1 MLMVYIL
8 GIYKSKYV
16 MFHAT
21 LQQLRL
27 FDAVAEQKSDTR
39 AAEQV
44 HLTQPAVSIQI
55 KRLEGK
61 VGTPLIEHIGK
72 ELHLTVAGEEVFDAA
87 KDVLERLSDLETSL
101 NDLRGEVSGPLN
113 IHVVSSGKYFMPHL
127 LGSFVRRYPKVEPRL
142 EITNRADLLSS
153 LAKNQSDLY
162 IMGQPPEGVAVVEY
176 PFLENILVVVAR
188 PDHPLAGKKKIP
200 LARIAKERF
209 VGRESGSGTRKAVE
223 KLFADKGLNVEAYI
237 ELDSAEGIKQGVIGG
252 LGIGVLSK
260 HSLRLE
266 LDAGEL
272 VVLNVA
278 GFPLRRRWYVS
289 HREGKRLSR
298 AAQLFLQYLQEEGEE
313 EVADLLRLEQGDSP

>member
-1 MLMVYIL
+1 
-8 GIYKSKYV
+8 

-27 FDAVAEQKSDTR
+27 FAAVAEHKSVTR
-39 AAEQV
+39 AAEEV

-61 VGTPLIEHIGK
+61 VGMPLIEHIGK
-72 ELHLTVAGEEVFDAA
+72 ELHLTVAGEEVYDAA
-87 KDVLERLSDLETSL
+87 KDVLERLSDLENSL
-101 NDLRGEVSGPLN
+101 NDLQGEVAGPLN
-113 IHVVSSGKYFMPHL
+113 VHVVSSGKYFMPHL

-142 EITNRADLLSS
+142 QITNRAGLLSS

-162 IMGQPPEGVAVVEY
+162 IMGQPPEGVAVVDY

-200 LARIAKERF
+200 LARIATERF

-223 KLFADKGLNVEAYI
+223 KLFHEKGLDISAYI

-272 VVLNVA
+272 ITLDVA

-298 AAQLFLQYLQEEGEE
+298 AAQVFLQYLQEEGEE
-313 EVADLLRLEQGDSP
+313 EVAHLLALEQGGST

>member
-1 MLMVYIL
+1 
-8 GIYKSKYV
+8 

-27 FDAVAEQKSDTR
+27 FAAVAEQKSVTR
-39 AAEQV
+39 AAEEV

-61 VGTPLIEHIGK
+61 IGMPLIEHIGK

-101 NDLRGEVSGPLN
+101 NDLRGEVAGPLN

-127 LGSFVRRYPKVEPRL
+127 MGSFVRRYPKVEPRL

-162 IMGQPPEGVAVVEY
+162 IMGQPPEGVPVVEY

-188 PDHPLAGKKKIP
+188 PDHPLAGQKKIP
-200 LARIAKERF
+200 LAKIAKERF

-223 KLFADKGLNVEAYI
+223 KLFDQKGLSIEAYI

-252 LGIGVLSK
+252 LGSGVLPK

-266 LDAGEL
+266 LDAGER

-298 AAQLFLQYLQEEGEE
+298 TAQLFLQYLQEEGEE
-313 EVADLLRLEQGDSP
+313 EVADLLALDQGDGP

>member
-1 MLMVYIL
+1 
-8 GIYKSKYV
+8 

-27 FDAVAEQKSDTR
+27 FAAVAEQKSVTR
-39 AAEQV
+39 AAEEV

-61 VGTPLIEHIGK
+61 VGMPLIEHIGK

-87 KDVLERLSDLETSL
+87 KDILDRLSDLETSL
-101 NDLRGEVSGPLN
+101 NDLRGEVAGPLN

-142 EITNRADLLSS
+142 EITNRAVLLSS

-200 LARIAKERF
+200 LAKIAKERF

-223 KLFADKGLNVEAYI
+223 KLFDQKGLSIEAYI

-252 LGIGVLSK
+252 LGIGVLSR

-272 VVLNVA
+272 VVLDVA

-313 EVADLLRLEQGDSP
+313 EVAHLLALDQGDVP

>member
-1 MLMVYIL
+1 
-8 GIYKSKYV
+8 

-27 FDAVAEQKSDTR
+27 FAAVAEHKSVTR
-39 AAEQV
+39 AAEEV

-61 VGTPLIEHIGK
+61 VGVPLIEHIGK
-72 ELHLTVAGEEVFDAA
+72 ELHLTVAGEEVLDAS
-87 KDVLERLSDLETSL
+87 KDVLGRLTDLETSL
-101 NDLRGEVSGPLN
+101 NDLRDEVAGPLN
-113 IHVVSSGKYFMPHL
+113 VHVVSSGMYVMPHL

-142 EITNRADLLSS
+142 QITNRARLLSS

-162 IMGQPPEGVAVVEY
+162 IMGQPPEGVSVAEY
-176 PFLENILVVVAR
+176 PFLENIIVVVAR
-188 PDHPLAGKKKIP
+188 PDHPLAGKKRIP
-200 LARIAKERF
+200 LARIARERF
-209 VGRESGSGTRKAVE
+209 VGRESGSGTRTAVE
-223 KLFADKGLNVEAYI
+223 KLFRDQGLSISPYI
-237 ELDSAEGIKQGVIGG
+237 ELTNAEGIKQGVIGG
-252 LGIGVLSK
+252 LGIGVLSN

-272 VVLNVA
+272 AVLDVT

-298 AAQLFLQYLQEEGEE
+298 AAQVFLQYLQDEGEE
-313 EVADLLRLEQGDSP
+313 EAAHLLAIDSDVRP

>member
-1 MLMVYIL
+1 
-8 GIYKSKYV
+8 

-27 FDAVAEQKSDTR
+27 FVAVAEQKSVTR
-39 AAEQV
+39 AAEEV

-61 VGTPLIEHIGK
+61 IGMPLIEHIGK

-87 KDVLERLSDLETSL
+87 KDILERLSDLETSL
-101 NDLRGEVSGPLN
+101 NDLRGEVAGPLN

-142 EITNRADLLSS
+142 EITNRAILLSS

-200 LARIAKERF
+200 LAKIAKERF

-223 KLFADKGLNVEAYI
+223 KLFHDKGLDISAYI

-252 LGIGVLSK
+252 LGIGVLWGS
-260 HSLRLE
+260 
-266 LDAGEL
+266 
-272 VVLNVA
+272 
-278 GFPLRRRWYVS
+278 W
-289 HREGKRLSR
+289 
-298 AAQLFLQYLQEEGEE
+298 
-313 EVADLLRLEQGDSP
+313 

>member
-1 MLMVYIL
+1 M
-8 GIYKSKYV
+8 
-16 MFHAT
+16 
-21 LQQLRL
+21 
-27 FDAVAEQKSDTR
+27 
-39 AAEQV
+39 
-44 HLTQPAVSIQI
+44 
-55 KRLEGK
+55 
-61 VGTPLIEHIGK
+61 
-72 ELHLTVAGEEVFDAA
+72 AGEEVFEAS
-87 KDVLERLSDLETSL
+87 KDVLARLSDLETSL
-101 NDLRGEVSGPLN
+101 NDLRGEVAGPLN

-142 EITNRADLLSS
+142 QITNRASLLAG

-162 IMGQPPEGVAVVEY
+162 IMGQPPEGVSVVEY

-200 LARIAKERF
+200 LTRIAEERF

-223 KLFADKGLNVEAYI
+223 KLFSDKGMSMEAYI

-266 LDAGEL
+266 LEAGEL
-272 VVLNVA
+272 VVLDVA

-313 EVADLLRLEQGDSP
+313 EVADLLALDQGSGIVE

>member
-1 MLMVYIL
+1 
-8 GIYKSKYV
+8 

-27 FDAVAEQKSDTR
+27 FAAVAEQKSVTR
-39 AAEQV
+39 AAEEV

-61 VGTPLIEHIGK
+61 VGMPLIEHIGK

-101 NDLRGEVSGPLN
+101 NDLRGEVAGPLN

-127 LGSFVRRYPKVEPRL
+127 MGSFVRRYPKVEQRL

-162 IMGQPPEGVAVVEY
+162 IMGQPPEGVPVVEY

-200 LARIAKERF
+200 LAKIAKERF

-223 KLFADKGLNVEAYI
+223 KLFDQKGLSIEAYI

-313 EVADLLRLEQGDSP
+313 EVADLLALDQGDGS

>member
-1 MLMVYIL
+1 V
-8 GIYKSKYV
+8 
-16 MFHAT
+16 FHAT

-27 FDAVAEQKSDTR
+27 FAAVAEHGSVTR
-39 AAEQV
+39 AAQEV

-61 VGTPLIEHIGK
+61 VGMPLIEHIGK
-72 ELHLTVAGEEVFDAA
+72 ELHLTVAGEEVFGAA
-87 KDVLERLSDLETSL
+87 KDVLERLGDLETSL

-142 EITNRADLLSS
+142 QITNRASLLAG

-162 IMGQPPEGVAVVEY
+162 IMGQPPEGVSVVEY

-188 PDHPLAGKKKIP
+188 PDHPLAGKKKIS

-223 KLFADKGLNVEAYI
+223 KLFGDKGLSMEAYI
-237 ELDSAEGIKQGVIGG
+237 ELDSAEGIKQGVTGG

-266 LDAGEL
+266 LEAGEL
-272 VVLNVA
+272 VVLDVV

-298 AAQLFLQYLQEEGEE
+298 AAQRFLQYLQEEGEE
-313 EVADLLRLEQGDSP
+313 EVAELLAIDQDSESVG

>member
-1 MLMVYIL
+1 
-8 GIYKSKYV
+8 

-27 FDAVAEQKSDTR
+27 FAAVAEHKSVTR
-39 AAEQV
+39 AAEEV

-55 KRLEGK
+55 KRLESK
-61 VGTPLIEHIGK
+61 VGMPLIEHIGK

-87 KDVLERLSDLETSL
+87 KDVLERLSDLENTL
-101 NDLRGEVSGPLN
+101 NDLQGEVAGPLN
-113 IHVVSSGKYFMPHL
+113 VHVVSSGKYFMPHL

-142 EITNRADLLSS
+142 QITNRASLLAG

-162 IMGQPPEGVAVVEY
+162 IMGQPPEGVAVVDY
-176 PFLENILVVVAR
+176 PFLENVLVVVAR

-200 LARIAKERF
+200 LARIATERF

-223 KLFADKGLNVEAYI
+223 KLFHDKGLDITAYI

-266 LDAGEL
+266 IEAGEL
-272 VVLNVA
+272 VILDVQ

-298 AAQLFLQYLQEEGEE
+298 AAQVFLQYLQEEGED
-313 EVADLLRLEQGDSP
+313 EVADLLALDQGENA

>member
-1 MLMVYIL
+1 
-8 GIYKSKYV
+8 

-27 FDAVAEQKSDTR
+27 FAAVAEHKSVTR
-39 AAEQV
+39 AAEEV

-55 KRLEGK
+55 KRLESK
-61 VGTPLIEHIGK
+61 VGMPLIEHIGK

-87 KDVLERLSDLETSL
+87 KDVLERLSDLENTL
-101 NDLRGEVSGPLN
+101 NDLQGEVAGPLN
-113 IHVVSSGKYFMPHL
+113 VHVVSSGKYFMPHL

-142 EITNRADLLSS
+142 QITNRASLLAG

-200 LARIAKERF
+200 LARIATERF

-223 KLFADKGLNVEAYI
+223 KLFHDKGLDITAYI

-266 LDAGEL
+266 IEAGEL
-272 VVLNVA
+272 VILDVQ

-298 AAQLFLQYLQEEGEE
+298 AAQVFLQYLQEEGED
-313 EVADLLRLEQGDSP
+313 EVADLLA

>member
-1 MLMVYIL
+1 
-8 GIYKSKYV
+8 

-27 FDAVAEQKSDTR
+27 FAAVAEHKSVTR
-39 AAEQV
+39 AAEEV
-44 HLTQPAVSIQI
+44 HLTQPAVSIQV
-55 KRLEGK
+55 KRLEAK
-61 VGTPLIEHIGK
+61 VGMPLIEHIGK

-87 KDVLERLSDLETSL
+87 KDVLERLSDLETTL
-101 NDLRGEVSGPLN
+101 NDQRGEVSGPLN

-142 EITNRADLLSS
+142 EITNRAILLSS

-200 LARIAKERF
+200 LTRIATERF

-223 KLFADKGLNVEAYI
+223 KLFHDKGLDISAYI

-272 VVLNVA
+272 VILDVQ

-313 EVADLLRLEQGDSP
+313 EVADLLGLDQETAK

>member
-1 MLMVYIL
+1 
-8 GIYKSKYV
+8 

-27 FDAVAEQKSDTR
+27 FSAVAEHRSVTR
-39 AAEQV
+39 AAEEV

-61 VGTPLIEHIGK
+61 VGMPLIEHIGK
-72 ELHLTVAGEEVFDAA
+72 ELHLTVAGEEVYDAA
-87 KDVLERLSDLETSL
+87 KDVLERLGDLENTL
-101 NDLRGEVSGPLN
+101 NDLQGEVAGPLN
-113 IHVVSSGKYFMPHL
+113 VHVVSSGKYFMPHL

-142 EITNRADLLSS
+142 EITNRALLLSS

-162 IMGQPPEGVAVVEY
+162 IMGQPPEEVSVIEY

-188 PDHPLAGKKKIP
+188 PDHPLAGKKRIS
-200 LARIAKERF
+200 LARIAEERF

-223 KLFADKGLNVEAYI
+223 KLFRDKGLDISAYI

-272 VVLNVA
+272 VMLDVQ

-298 AAQLFLQYLQEEGEE
+298 AAQVFLQYLQEEGER
-313 EVADLLRLEQGDSP
+313 EVAHLLGLDQGDNP

>member
-1 MLMVYIL
+1 
-8 GIYKSKYV
+8 

-27 FDAVAEQKSDTR
+27 FAAVAEQKSVTR
-39 AAEQV
+39 AAEEV

-61 VGTPLIEHIGK
+61 VGMPLIEHIGK

-101 NDLRGEVSGPLN
+101 NDLRGEVTGPLN

-127 LGSFVRRYPKVEPRL
+127 MGSFVRRYPKVEPRL

-162 IMGQPPEGVAVVEY
+162 IMGQPPEGVPVVEY

-200 LARIAKERF
+200 LAKIAKERF

-223 KLFADKGLNVEAYI
+223 KLFNQKGLSIEAYI

-313 EVADLLRLEQGDSP
+313 EVADLLALDQGARTPAQKSSML

>member
-1 MLMVYIL
+1 
-8 GIYKSKYV
+8 

-27 FDAVAEQKSDTR
+27 FAAVAEHKSVTR
-39 AAEQV
+39 AAEEV

-61 VGTPLIEHIGK
+61 VGMPLIEHIGK
-72 ELHLTVAGEEVFDAA
+72 ELHLTVAGEEVYDAA
-87 KDVLERLSDLETSL
+87 KDVLERLGDLENTL
-101 NDLRGEVSGPLN
+101 NDLQGEVAGPLN
-113 IHVVSSGKYFMPHL
+113 VHVVSSGKYFMPHL

-142 EITNRADLLSS
+142 EITNRALLLSS

-162 IMGQPPEGVAVVEY
+162 IMGQPPEEVSVIEY

-188 PDHPLAGKKKIP
+188 PDHPLAGKRRIS
-200 LARIAKERF
+200 LARIAEERF

-223 KLFADKGLNVEAYI
+223 KLFHDKGLDISAYI

-272 VVLNVA
+272 VMLDVQ

-289 HREGKRLSR
+289 HREGKRLSL
-298 AAQLFLQYLQEEGEE
+298 AAQVFLQYLQEEGER
-313 EVADLLRLEQGDSP
+313 EVAHLLGLDQGDNP

>member
-1 MLMVYIL
+1 
-8 GIYKSKYV
+8 

-27 FDAVAEQKSDTR
+27 FAAVAEHRSVTR
-39 AAEQV
+39 AAAEV
-44 HLTQPAVSIQI
+44 HLTQPAVSIQV
-55 KRLEGK
+55 KRLEAK
-61 VGTPLIEHIGK
+61 VGMPLIEHVGK

-101 NDLRGEVSGPLN
+101 NDLRGEIAGPLN
-113 IHVVSSGKYFMPHL
+113 VHVVSSGKYFMPQL

-142 EITNRADLLSS
+142 QITNRASLLAS

-162 IMGQPPEGVAVVEY
+162 IMGQPPEGVSVAEY

-188 PDHPLAGKKKIP
+188 PDHPLAGKKQIP
-200 LARIAKERF
+200 LAQIARERF

-223 KLFADKGLNVEAYI
+223 KLFHDKGLDVTAYI
-237 ELDSAEGIKQGVIGG
+237 ELDSAEGIKQGVMGG

-266 LDAGEL
+266 LEAGEL
-272 VVLNVA
+272 VVLDVA

-289 HREGKRLSR
+289 HRAGKRLSR
-298 AAQLFLQYLQEEGEE
+298 AAQLFLQYLREEGEA
-313 EVADLLRLEQGDSP
+313 EVTHLLALDHGGGA

>member
-1 MLMVYIL
+1 
-8 GIYKSKYV
+8 

-27 FDAVAEQKSDTR
+27 FAAVAEHKSVTR
-39 AAEQV
+39 AAEEV

-55 KRLEGK
+55 KRLEGR
-61 VGTPLIEHIGK
+61 VGMPLIEHIGK
-72 ELHLTVAGEEVFDAA
+72 ELHLTVAGEEVFEAS
-87 KDVLERLSDLETSL
+87 KDVLERLADLETSL
-101 NDLRGEVSGPLN
+101 NDLRGEVAGPLN
-113 IHVVSSGKYFMPHL
+113 VHVVSSGKYVMPHL

-142 EITNRADLLSS
+142 QITNRARLLAS
-153 LAKNQSDLY
+153 LAKNESDLY
-162 IMGQPPEGVAVVEY
+162 IMGQPPEGVSVAEY

-188 PDHPLAGKKKIP
+188 PDHPLAGRKKIP
-200 LARIAKERF
+200 LARIARERF

-223 KLFADKGLNVEAYI
+223 KLFDEKGLDISPYI
-237 ELDSAEGIKQGVIGG
+237 ELSNTEGIKQGVIGG

-272 VVLNVA
+272 VVLNVT
-278 GFPLRRRWYVS
+278 GFPIRRRWYVS

-298 AAQLFLQYLQEEGEE
+298 AAQLFHQYLQEEGEE
-313 EVADLLRLEQGDSP
+313 EVAHLLAIDPGDSA

>member
-1 MLMVYIL
+1 
-8 GIYKSKYV
+8 

-27 FDAVAEQKSDTR
+27 FAAVAEHKSVTR
-39 AAEQV
+39 AAEEV

-55 KRLEGK
+55 KRLEAK
-61 VGTPLIEHIGK
+61 VGMPLIEHIGK
-72 ELHLTVAGEEVFDAA
+72 ELHLTVAGEEVFEASR
-87 KDVLERLSDLETSL
+87 DVLERLHDLETSL
-101 NDLRGEVSGPLN
+101 NDLRGEVAGPLN

-142 EITNRADLLSS
+142 QITNRASLLAS

-162 IMGQPPEGVAVVEY
+162 IMGQPPEGVSVTEY

-188 PDHPLAGKKKIP
+188 PDHPLAGKKRIP
-200 LARIAKERF
+200 LQRIAKERF

-223 KLFADKGLNVEAYI
+223 KLFHDKGLNMSAYI
-237 ELDSAEGIKQGVIGG
+237 ELDSAEGIKQGVMAG

-272 VVLNVA
+272 VVLDVS

-298 AAQLFLQYLQEEGEE
+298 AALLFLQYLQEEGEA
-313 EVADLLRLEQGDSP
+313 EVAQLLGIDKVESP

>member
-1 MLMVYIL
+1 
-8 GIYKSKYV
+8 

-27 FDAVAEQKSDTR
+27 FAAVAEHKSVTR
-39 AAEQV
+39 AAEEV

-61 VGTPLIEHIGK
+61 VGMPLIEHIGK

-87 KDVLERLSDLETSL
+87 KDVLERLSDLETTL
-101 NDLRGEVSGPLN
+101 NDLRGEVAGPLN

-142 EITNRADLLSS
+142 EITNRAALLSS

-200 LARIAKERF
+200 LAKIAMERF

-223 KLFADKGLNVEAYI
+223 KLFDQKGLSIEAYI
-237 ELDSAEGIKQGVIGG
+237 ELDSAEGIKQGVVGG

-272 VVLNVA
+272 VVLDVA

-313 EVADLLRLEQGDSP
+313 EVADLLALDQGDDP

>member
-1 MLMVYIL
+1 
-8 GIYKSKYV
+8 

-27 FDAVAEQKSDTR
+27 FAAVAEHKSVTR
-39 AAEQV
+39 AAEAV

-55 KRLEGK
+55 KRLEAR
-61 VGTPLIEHIGK
+61 VGMPLIEHIGK
-72 ELHLTVAGEEVFDAA
+72 ELHLTVAGEEVYDAA
-87 KDVLERLSDLETSL
+87 RDVLERLRDLENSL
-101 NDLRGEVSGPLN
+101 NDLQGEVAGPLN
-113 IHVVSSGKYFMPHL
+113 VHVVSSGKYFMPHL

-142 EITNRADLLSS
+142 EITNRARLLSS

-162 IMGQPPEGVAVVEY
+162 IMGQPPEGVSVVEY

-188 PDHPLAGKKKIP
+188 PDHPLAGQEKIP
-200 LARIAKERF
+200 LERIAEERF
-209 VGRESGSGTRKAVE
+209 VGRESGSGTRKSVE
-223 KLFADKGLNVEAYI
+223 KLFHEAGLGISAYI

-272 VVLNVA
+272 IVLDVA

-313 EVADLLRLEQGDSP
+313 EVAELLGLDQGDGT

>member
-1 MLMVYIL
+1 
-8 GIYKSKYV
+8 

-27 FDAVAEQKSDTR
+27 FAAVAEHKSVTK
-39 AAEQV
+39 AAEEV

-61 VGTPLIEHIGK
+61 VGMPLIEHIGK
-72 ELHLTVAGEEVFDAA
+72 ELHLTVAGEEVYDAA
-87 KDVLERLSDLETSL
+87 KDVLERLSDLENSL
-101 NDLRGEVSGPLN
+101 NDLQGEVAGPLN
-113 IHVVSSGKYFMPHL
+113 VHVVSSGKYFMPHL

-142 EITNRADLLSS
+142 QITNRASLLSS

-200 LARIAKERF
+200 LARIAAERF

-223 KLFADKGLNVEAYI
+223 KLFRDKGLDITAYI

-266 LDAGEL
+266 LDACEL
-272 VVLNVA
+272 IVLDVA

-298 AAQLFLQYLQEEGEE
+298 AAQVFLQYLQEEGEE
-313 EVADLLRLEQGDSP
+313 EVAHLLALEQGYNA

>member
-1 MLMVYIL
+1 M
-8 GIYKSKYV
+8 
-16 MFHAT
+16 
-21 LQQLRL
+21 
-27 FDAVAEQKSDTR
+27 TR
-39 AAEQV
+39 AAEEV

-61 VGTPLIEHIGK
+61 IGMPLIEHIGK
-72 ELHLTVAGEEVFDAA
+72 ELHLTVAGEEVFEAS

-101 NDLRGEVSGPLN
+101 NDLRGEVAGPLN

-142 EITNRADLLSS
+142 QITNRASLLTG

-162 IMGQPPEGVAVVEY
+162 IMGQPPEGVSVVEY

-223 KLFADKGLNVEAYI
+223 KLFADKGLSIKAYI

-266 LDAGEL
+266 LEAGEL
-272 VVLNVA
+272 VVLDVA

-298 AAQLFLQYLQEEGEE
+298 AAQLFLQYLQEEGED
-313 EVADLLRLEQGDSP
+313 EVADLLALDQGSGIVE

>member
-1 MLMVYIL
+1 
-8 GIYKSKYV
+8 

-27 FDAVAEQKSDTR
+27 FAAVAEQKSVTR
-39 AAEQV
+39 AAEKV

-55 KRLEGK
+55 KRLEAK
-61 VGTPLIEHIGK
+61 VGMPLIEHIGK

-101 NDLRGEVSGPLN
+101 NDLRGEVAGPLN
-113 IHVVSSGKYFMPHL
+113 IHVVSSGKYFLPHL
-127 LGSFVRRYPKVEPRL
+127 MGSFVRRYPKVEPRL
-142 EITNRADLLSS
+142 EINNRADLLSS

-162 IMGQPPEGVAVVEY
+162 IMGQPPEGVPVVEY

-200 LARIAKERF
+200 LAKIAKERF

-223 KLFADKGLNVEAYI
+223 KLFNQKGLSIEAYI

-313 EVADLLRLEQGDSP
+313 EVADLLALDQGDGP